1 MSMKDLIQRK
11 SSDLK
16 VQTILG
22 TIKERLV
29 EFRFNIDVYDHKEG
43 TLKGRR
49 NSLDRMVLGLYRNV
63 AVSVSKDEK
72 DKEINIELDWG
83 GLISSNLITFI
94 IILLISYAILKGQG
108 YMGVLISIPVGLVFV
123 AINLSLFALMR
134 VRITSLIK
142 KDLKDLEREGN
153 MRKRRRRP

>member
-1 MSMKDLIQRK
+1 MKDLIQRR

-29 EFRFNIDVYDHKEG
+29 EFRFNIDVYDHKAG

-63 AVSVSKDEK
+63 AVNVTKDERE
-72 DKEINIELDWG
+72 KEIDIELDWG

-94 IILLISYAILKGQG
+94 IIFLVSYAILKGQG
-108 YMGVLISIPVGLVFV
+108 YMGALISIPVGLIFV

-134 VRITSLIK
+134 VRIISLIK
-142 KDLKDLEREGN
+142 KDLKDLEREGKS
-153 MRKRRRRP
+153 RKGRRGA